1 MRIAFLSEGT
11 TELGISPGALEERP
25 RPQSFAL
32 KVLVERILDTA
43 GRIDACQLPARAAGC
58 GPILKKGYARLREA
72 ARLGGKGAVMLV
84 DADGHGPERLKI
96 LRQHRERVW
105 SKKDRLFIPVAV
117 GVAIEKFEAWLL
129 ADEAALCVTLGL
141 PRSPGSAESPEGL
154 KGRRG
159 GPDDPKA
166 RLKAWFEQDGLGPR
180 TYQEQVVAVVEAMD
194 LDTVSRVCPRGF
206 GPFREDVVRQLGES
220 VGRR

>member
-11 TELGISPGALEERP
+11 TELGISPGALEEQP

-32 KVLVERILDTA
+32 KVLVERILDAA
-43 GRIDACQLPARAAGC
+43 GRIEACQLPARAAGC
-58 GPILKKGYARLREA
+58 GPILKEGYARLREA
-72 ARLGGKGAVMLV
+72 ARLGARGAVMLV

-96 LRQHRERVW
+96 LREHRERVW

-129 ADEAALCVTLGL
+129 ADEAALRKTLGSS
-141 PRSPGSAESPEGL
+141 SPLGPLVSPEEL
-154 KGRRG
+154 KGRKG
-159 GPDDPKA
+159 GPDDPRA
-166 RLKAWFEQDGLGPR
+166 RLKAWLEQDRLGPR

-194 LDTVSRVCPRGF
+194 LDTVSRVCPEGF
-206 GPFREDVVRQLGES
+206 GAFREDVVRQLGES
-220 VGRR
+220 VRRR